1 MWRAFPDIL
10 FVEYSDGLG
19 QDVLCVKG
27 ISMRVLLFTSC
38 LATACASAPIAGPDL
53 SGLRIYPKSSIE
65 MGRSSFKSGSG
76 TLNLQVDNRTQNAL
90 KVGSFAVTVKDAEGA
105 AFEPISGSGDG
116 GGESLGPS
124 EGMVVPITVKWKWP
138 TDQTDMLTVIERKLI
153 KLRVE
158 GSADIGGKSVAIGA
172 PTSLPAPVLPLV
184 LVRHVEATREGNL
197 SSADLG
203 FRFEVRNDNFFS
215 LKIRNLTV
223 SVTVEGVE
231 MAKDQVLTTGER
243 VGANQSVILELPLTM
258 DSETHPKTL
267 RQLLRRGNLAYT
279 VKGKV
284 KFHGIEQPVDIA
296 AEIQFPEL

>member
-1 MWRAFPDIL
+1 M
-10 FVEYSDGLG
+10 
-19 QDVLCVKG
+19 
-27 ISMRVLLFTSC
+27 
-38 LATACASAPIAGPDL
+38 
-53 SGLRIYPKSSIE
+53 
-65 MGRSSFKSGSG
+65 
-76 TLNLQVDNRTQNAL
+76 QVDNRTQSAV
-90 KVGSFAVTVKDAEGA
+90 KVGSFAVTVQDSEGA
-105 AFEPISGSGDG
+105 AFEPVSGSGDG
-116 GGESLGPS
+116 EGESLGPS
-124 EGMVVPITVKWKWP
+124 EGMVVPIAVKWVWP
-138 TDQTDMLTVIERKLI
+138 TDQAAMLTVVERKLI

-158 GSADIGGKSVAIGA
+158 GSAQIGGKSVTIGA
-172 PTSLPAPVLPLV
+172 PTSLPAPVLPIV

-215 LKIRNLTV
+215 VKISSLTV
-223 SVTVEGVE
+223 SVNVEGVE
-231 MAKDQVLTTGER
+231 MANDQVLTTGER

>member
-1 MWRAFPDIL
+1 MRRAFPDRL
-10 FVEYSDGLG
+10 VVEHSRGLG

-27 ISMRVLLFTSC
+27 ISMRVLLITSS
-38 LATACASAPIAGPDL
+38 LVTACASAPIVGPDL
-53 SGLRIYPKSSIE
+53 NGLRIYPKSSIE
-65 MGRSSFKSGSG
+65 MGRSSFKAGSG
-76 TLNLQVDNRTQNAL
+76 TLNMQVDNRTQSAL
-90 KVGSFAVTVKDAEGA
+90 KVGTFAVTVKDAEGV
-105 AFEPISGSGDG
+105 AFEPMSGSGDG
-116 GGESLGPS
+116 EGELLGSS
-124 EGMVVPITVKWKWP
+124 EGMVVPIALKWQWP
-138 TDQTDMLTVIERKLI
+138 TKQSEMLTVVERKLI

-158 GSADIGGKSVAIGA
+158 GSATIAGTSVTIGA
-172 PTSLPAPVLPLV
+172 PTSLPAPVLPVV

-215 LKIRNLTV
+215 VKISSLTV
-223 SVTVEGVE
+223 SVNVEGVE
-231 MAKDQVLTTGER
+231 MANDQVLTNGER

-258 DSETHPKTL
+258 DTETHPKTL